1 MALNDLNIRISY
13 KSKGKDDIVSD
24 FLIPAI
30 KESVLYRRS
39 VGFFSSSVFEIL
51 GEGLD
56 SLRKNNGRIQIICSP
71 ELSEKDLQG
80 IQVGYAIKNSLVMEL
95 FNNDINNMMKSID
108 DVNLLKLIDFI
119 SSGKMNIQIVD
130 VENSVGIYHDKIGLL
145 SDFDGN
151 KVLFVGSPNESANA
165 YSNNY
170 EKVRTA
176 VSWIPGDMPRIID
189 DEEEFESIWNGK
201 NEYVKRIDCTNV
213 VISHFLKEAEKRGI
227 DVPSSKDKSGIKL
240 RDYQKEAI
248 DNWISNGYRG
258 FFVMATGTGKTWTA
272 IYAALEV
279 TKVEPILLVICA
291 PYKHLV
297 RQWFED
303 VHKVLPDSPTVL
315 VSSENHGW
323 EEQLM
328 DALLSVKYGKK
339 ETVIA
344 ISTIKS
350 FNTDRFDRIAQKS
363 VLKRMLIVDEAH
375 RFKNLSES
383 IHANYSYLLGL
394 SATPFSKKQDLNGQ
408 MLMDFFGGQVYNLP
422 IEYAI
427 EKKYLVHYNYFPIF
441 VSATPEEE
449 KDFER
454 YTSLMMACFRNGVCI
469 DVEGAAKFKRARLR
483 VLSMAQDKNER
494 IDWILSQIYEDN
506 HFIVYCGDGK
516 LYEENTGEEIRH
528 IQYIKE
534 RLSNMGYKVSQ
545 FTAEEN
551 MKERMQLVTAFN
563 KGMIDAM
570 VAIRC
575 LDEGINIPSINGAM
589 ILSSN
594 DDYREFVQRRGRI
607 LRTYKD
613 DYTDEEKKMANIYD
627 VVVLPS
633 TNRLMAQIELRR
645 YYEYARLASN
655 KEECMRELDDKLI
668 EYGLSIEDIVDLDDN
683 EGELDE

>member
-1 MALNDLNIRISY
+1 
-13 KSKGKDDIVSD
+13 
-24 FLIPAI
+24 
-30 KESVLYRRS
+30 
-39 VGFFSSSVFEIL
+39 
-51 GEGLD
+51 
-56 SLRKNNGRIQIICSP
+56 
-71 ELSEKDLQG
+71 
-80 IQVGYAIKNSLVMEL
+80 
-95 FNNDINNMMKSID
+95 
-108 DVNLLKLIDFI
+108 
-119 SSGKMNIQIVD
+119 
-130 VENSVGIYHDKIGLL
+130 
-145 SDFDGN
+145 
-151 KVLFVGSPNESANA
+151 
-165 YSNNY
+165 
-170 EKVRTA
+170 
-176 VSWIPGDMPRIID
+176 
-189 DEEEFESIWNGK
+189 
-201 NEYVKRIDCTNV
+201 
-213 VISHFLKEAEKRGI
+213 
-227 DVPSSKDKSGIKL
+227 
-240 RDYQKEAI
+240 
-248 DNWISNGYRG
+248 
-258 FFVMATGTGKTWTA
+258 
-272 IYAALEV
+272 
-279 TKVEPILLVICA
+279 
-291 PYKHLV
+291 
-297 RQWFED
+297 
-303 VHKVLPDSPTVL
+303 
-315 VSSENHGW
+315 
-323 EEQLM
+323 
-328 DALLSVKYGKK
+328 
-339 ETVIA
+339 
-344 ISTIKS
+344 
-350 FNTDRFDRIAQKS
+350 
-363 VLKRMLIVDEAH
+363 
-375 RFKNLSES
+375 
-383 IHANYSYLLGL
+383 
-394 SATPFSKKQDLNGQ
+394 
-408 MLMDFFGGQVYNLP
+408 
-422 IEYAI
+422 
-427 EKKYLVHYNYFPIF
+427 
-441 VSATPEEE
+441 
-449 KDFER
+449 
-454 YTSLMMACFRNGVCI
+454 MMACFRNGVCI